1 MKKTKI
7 LIFIPT
13 FRKINFKILK
23 KIFKIFLFIYCV
35 IKL

>member
-23 KIFKIFLFIYCV
+23 KYLKFFYLSIV
-35 IKL
+35 